1 MNRRRFLQS
10 GLASAGLCGSHLAFS
25 TGLDVVSKFLNG
37 SKSVGDYKTLV
48 CVFLNGG
55 ADSVSLFVPTDNTGY
70 ESYKNIRQN
79 LTYEK
84 DSIQPIYSRIDD
96 LGEVGF
102 PDFISSFSELF
113 ESEKLAVVSNVGPL
127 REPTTLAMI
136 EQNKNILPPYMAS
149 HSDHQSLWQTG
160 FVGVGEKT
168 GWGGR
173 LVEAF
178 DNSAAKVPNNISLMN
193 TRKFV
198 RGQFLNPFVVSS
210 ENIQNLSRYVNWED
224 NSNLPL
230 REVFDRLTSDLAT
243 VPSTLVSYPTAENS
257 WGNTIDGNSIERFTS
272 QLKRAAELIE
282 IAPSLGH
289 HRQVIYVHLNGF
301 DTHDN
306 QADGFPKVM
315 KLLADGLK
323 AFQSDLEG
331 RGVDDRVVTFTQ
343 SEFGRTISINSN
355 GTDHGWGGHQF
366 VMGTPVQGGQVIG
379 ALPEFAIGSSDIYQ
393 SAFIPQYS
401 VEQYAANLSRW
412 FGLSDSDMS
421 GIFPTYSRFD
431 NVNFGLFS

>member
-136 EQNKNILPPYMAS
+136 EQNKNDNWITTNSTAKNFS
-149 HSDHQSLWQTG
+149 IVT
-160 FVGVGEKT
+160 
-168 GWGGR
+168 R
-173 LVEAF
+173 L
-178 DNSAAKVPNNISLMN
+178 I
-193 TRKFV
+193 
-198 RGQFLNPFVVSS
+198 
-210 ENIQNLSRYVNWED
+210 
-224 NSNLPL
+224 
-230 REVFDRLTSDLAT
+230 
-243 VPSTLVSYPTAENS
+243 
-257 WGNTIDGNSIERFTS
+257 
-272 QLKRAAELIE
+272 
-282 IAPSLGH
+282 
-289 HRQVIYVHLNGF
+289 
-301 DTHDN
+301 
-306 QADGFPKVM
+306 
-315 KLLADGLK
+315 
-323 AFQSDLEG
+323 
-331 RGVDDRVVTFTQ
+331 
-343 SEFGRTISINSN
+343 
-355 GTDHGWGGHQF
+355 
-366 VMGTPVQGGQVIG
+366 
-379 ALPEFAIGSSDIYQ
+379 
-393 SAFIPQYS
+393 
-401 VEQYAANLSRW
+401 
-412 FGLSDSDMS
+412 
-421 GIFPTYSRFD
+421 
-431 NVNFGLFS
+431 